1 MVKMIERSKRLEH
14 NLGVISAPA
23 TDPGELS
30 LEWSQSNQTKFH
42 QHLIFRLP
50 VRLTGLNIPNYTE
63 FDRDYNKTILE
74 GIGRWEHVQI
84 GCRNSSAHKFR

>member
-30 LEWSQSNQTKFH
+30 KQ
-42 QHLIFRLP
+42 
-50 VRLTGLNIPNYTE
+50 Y
-63 FDRDYNKTILE
+63 LE
-74 GIGRWEHVQI
+74 GLQYSGHCECDFIECPGF
-84 GCRNSSAHKFR
+84 FR